1 MEELKAKRDDLTRK
15 LRREEDRGLERLS
28 EIQVWLNEVDNVEQK
43 VNDLFSDRDVQLQR
57 LCLCGFCSKKLNL
70 AIIMGK
76 KFS

>member
-57 LCLCGFCSKKLNL
+57 LCLCGFALRN
-70 AIIMGK
+70 
-76 KFS
+76 